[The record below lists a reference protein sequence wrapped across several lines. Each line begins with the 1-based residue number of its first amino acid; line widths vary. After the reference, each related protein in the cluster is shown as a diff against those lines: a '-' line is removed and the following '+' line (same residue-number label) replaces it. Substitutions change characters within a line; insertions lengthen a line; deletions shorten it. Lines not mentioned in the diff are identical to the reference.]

1 MNTNF
6 TPAFYNGT
14 GSLTTGFYLIAF
26 DTLDNKN
33 YLILVLS
40 LIYICTLLGNL
51 TVLLVVFLNQ
61 SLHNPKYISVCNLA
75 VVDIIM
81 SSVIIPQMVPV
92 FVFNWNLISFQACF
106 TQMFFMHY
114 FGDLESFSL
123 AVLAYDRLIA
133 IYFPLRYSTINTNM
147 RIFVI
152 LTVIWAAVFC
162 LEMYSVALAA
172 SLPYCASRIIRSC
185 CCEHGPVYILACAD
199 ITFNRKL
206 ATAKT
211 LIVLFGPL
219 SFIFITY
226 IIIVIAV
233 QKIASAKQRKKAFNT
248 CFTHMLLVLTYYLP
262 VILAY
267 ILGNLR
273 LVKSSDLFTAILTVS
288 VALPPMLNPVIY
300 SLKTEEL
307 SEKIMKLAGRHKT
320 SPESLKKVSS

>member
-1 MNTNF
+1 MSTNF

-14 GSLTTGFYLIAF
+14 GSSTTGFYIIAF

-81 SSVIIPQMVPV
+81 NSVIIPQMVPV
-92 FVFNWNLISFQACF
+92 FVFNWNFISFQACF

-123 AVLAYDRLIA
+123 AVLAYDWLIA

-147 RIFVI
+147 RISVI
-152 LTVIWAAVFC
+152 LAVIWAAVFC
-162 LEMYSVALAA
+162 MEMYAVALAA
-172 SLPYCASRIIRSC
+172 SLPYCASRIVRSC

-211 LIVLFGPL
+211 LFVLFGPL

-248 CFTHMLLVLTYYLP
+248 CFTHLLLVLIYYLP

-267 ILGNLR
+267 ILGNLH
-273 LVKSSDLFTAILTVS
+273 LVRSPDLFTAILTVS
-288 VALPPMLNPVIY
+288 VTLPPMLNPVIY

-320 SPESLKKVSS
+320 SPESIKRG